1 MSVVTKDIIKS
12 EIERVP
18 EERLEELYEVVKV
31 YSRTESSEAPRG
43 GAACDDKSKALDLP
57 GLRDRGRVNQERNS
71 NTLFSKLRKIK
82 IKGPADFSEN
92 LDLYLSGEK
101 TIG

>member
-1 MSVVTKDIIKS
+1 MVMVTKEIIKS

-18 EERLEELYEVVKV
+18 EERLEALYEVVKI
-31 YSRTESSEAPRG
+31 YSRADTQNNGE
-43 GAACDDKSKALDLP
+43 
-57 GLRDRGRVNQERNS
+57 
-71 NTLFSKLRKIK
+71 TLFTKLKKIS
-82 IKGPADFSEN
+82 IDGPEDFSEN

>member
-1 MSVVTKDIIKS
+1 MVMVTKEIIKS

-18 EERLEELYEVVKV
+18 EELLEELYEVVKV
-31 YSRTESSEAPRG
+31 YSRTE
-43 GAACDDKSKALDLP
+43 KAGEPTLETNVVPTTQDALP
-57 GLRDRGRVNQERNS
+57 GLGDRGRVGRARNGS
-71 NTLFSKLRKIK
+71 TLFSKLRKIK
-82 IKGPADFSEN
+82 IDGPEDFSEN

>member
-1 MSVVTKDIIKS
+1 MVMVTKEVIKS

-18 EERLEELYEVVKV
+18 EERLAELLEVVKIF
-31 YSRTESSEAPRG
+31 SRTETE
-43 GAACDDKSKALDLP
+43 
-57 GLRDRGRVNQERNS
+57 S
-71 NTLFSKLRKIK
+71 NGDTLFSKLRKIS
-82 IKGPADFSEN
+82 IEGPEDFSEN

>member
-1 MSVVTKDIIKS
+1 MEVHSWPPLKEIIKS

-18 EERLEELYEVVKV
+18 EERLDELYEVVKV
-31 YSRTESSEAPRG
+31 YSRTESESNG
-43 GAACDDKSKALDLP
+43 G
-57 GLRDRGRVNQERNS
+57 
-71 NTLFSKLRKIK
+71 TLFSKLMKIS
-82 IKGPADFSEN
+82 IDGPKDFAEN

>member
-1 MSVVTKDIIKS
+1 MVMATKEIIKS

-18 EERLEELYEVVKV
+18 EDRLEELYEVVKI
-31 YSRTESSEAPRG
+31 YSRTESENNG
-43 GAACDDKSKALDLP
+43 D
-57 GLRDRGRVNQERNS
+57 
-71 NTLFSKLRKIK
+71 TLFSKLKKIS
-82 IKGPADFSEN
+82 INGPEDFSEN

>member
-1 MSVVTKDIIKS
+1 MRYAAGRVVAMVMVTKEIIKS

-31 YSRTESSEAPRG
+31 YSRPETESNG
-43 GAACDDKSKALDLP
+43 
-57 GLRDRGRVNQERNS
+57 

-82 IKGPADFSEN
+82 IEGPQDFSEN

>member
-1 MSVVTKDIIKS
+1 MVMVTKEIIKS

-31 YSRTESSEAPRG
+31 YSRAETESNG
-43 GAACDDKSKALDLP
+43 
-57 GLRDRGRVNQERNS
+57 

-82 IKGPADFSEN
+82 IQGPDDFSEN

>member
-1 MSVVTKDIIKS
+1 MSAVTKDIIKS

-18 EERLEELYEVVKV
+18 EERWEELYEVVKV
-31 YSRTESSEAPRG
+31 YSRTESSAAPRG
-43 GAACDDKSKALDLP
+43 GASCDDKSKALDLP
-57 GLRDRGRVNQERNS
+57 RVRDTGRVIEEGNS
-71 NTLFSKLRKIK
+71 NGLFSKLRKIK

>member
-1 MSVVTKDIIKS
+1 MVMVTKEIIKS

-18 EERLEELYEVVKV
+18 EERLEQLYEVVKT
-31 YSRTESSEAPRG
+31 YTRTETENNG
-43 GAACDDKSKALDLP
+43 G
-57 GLRDRGRVNQERNS
+57 
-71 NTLFSKLRKIK
+71 TLFSKLKKIS
-82 IKGPADFSEN
+82 IDGPEDFSEN

>member
-1 MSVVTKDIIKS
+1 MHSLIVCCEEGAKVMVTKEIIKS

-18 EERLEELYEVVKV
+18 EERLEELYEVVKI
-31 YSRTESSEAPRG
+31 YSRTETENNGSS
-43 GAACDDKSKALDLP
+43 
-57 GLRDRGRVNQERNS
+57 
-71 NTLFSKLRKIK
+71 LFTKLKKIS
-82 IKGPADFSEN
+82 IDGPEDFSEN

>member
-1 MSVVTKDIIKS
+1 MVMITKEIIKS

-18 EERLEELYEVVKV
+18 DERLEELYEVVKI
-31 YSRTESSEAPRG
+31 YSRTETENNGS
-43 GAACDDKSKALDLP
+43 
-57 GLRDRGRVNQERNS
+57 
-71 NTLFSKLRKIK
+71 TLFSKLKKIS
-82 IKGPADFSEN
+82 IDGPEDFSEN

>member
-1 MSVVTKDIIKS
+1 VELVMVTKDIIKL

-18 EERLEELYEVVKV
+18 EERLEELYEVVKI
-31 YSRTESSEAPRG
+31 YSRTETENNG
-43 GAACDDKSKALDLP
+43 D
-57 GLRDRGRVNQERNS
+57 
-71 NTLFSKLRKIK
+71 TLFSKLKKIS
-82 IKGPADFSEN
+82 IDGPEDFSEN